1 MCMRR
6 EWREGETERERDRQ
20 TETERNVHEER
31 MKGGRER
38 ERELPTYVRIHIKK
52 NRRSVHVHTHTAQT
66 TQTAT
71 PNTLLTGTEGGPYQ
85 RVYPCKAGPIQGT
98 TTWQSTYLEHI
109 KIIERW
115 KQFEQRPVTSK
126 SGHGQHVGCILGNQ
140 HSFTTLRL
148 RQKMMIINS
157 WGNQRQKEG

>member
-1 MCMRR
+1 MKGGRDR
-6 EWREGETERERDRQ
+6 ERERDRQ

-38 ERELPTYVRIHIKK
+38 ELPTYVRIHIKK
-52 NRRSVHVHTHTAQT
+52 NRCSVHVHTHTAQT

-109 KIIERW
+109 KIIERDGSSLNSDPSLPN
-115 KQFEQRPVTSK
+115 QAMVNMLAASLVTSTPLP
-126 SGHGQHVGCILGNQ
+126 H
-140 HSFTTLRL
+140 
-148 RQKMMIINS
+148 
-157 WGNQRQKEG
+157 